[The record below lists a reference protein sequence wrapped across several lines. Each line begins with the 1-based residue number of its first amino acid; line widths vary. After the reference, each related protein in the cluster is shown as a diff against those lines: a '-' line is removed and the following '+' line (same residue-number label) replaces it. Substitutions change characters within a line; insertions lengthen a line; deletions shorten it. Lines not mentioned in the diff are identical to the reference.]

1 MAHHADR
8 IDSLQEIEGR
18 YGVILSDVWGV
29 VHNGVR
35 AFSDASQAL
44 AAARA
49 RGLAVVLITN
59 APRPRAEVQ
68 AQLDILGVPREAYD
82 RIVTSGD
89 VTRDLIKVGARRV
102 FHLGPERDLSIY
114 DGLDVDI
121 VEEFEASAVVC
132 TGLFDDDVETPDDYA
147 DMLRRLRARDLP
159 FICAN
164 PDIVVEKGDRLI
176 WCAGAL
182 ARDYAQLG
190 GRTQI
195 AGKPHRPIYVAA
207 LAAAAEVL
215 GRPVSEREALA
226 IGDGVLTDVKG
237 AEQNGIDILYVT
249 GGIHAREYGETLE
262 PDPALLAAFLEKHGH
277 HPVAVIPRLR

>member
-102 FHLGPERDLSIY
+102 FHLGPERDHSIY

-121 VEEFEASAVVC
+121 VEEFEASTVVC

-195 AGKPHRPIYVAA
+195 AGKPHSPIYVAA

-215 GRPVSEREALA
+215 GRPVSEKEALA